1 MVTRMQ
7 QDSHG
12 GDLPR
17 GCLECEPME
26 TRDRPGALTDM
37 LIGNLGLSLVERTD
51 RLASDISVCNAKLE
65 DLNFRMYRTF
75 AIMIAVGFV
84 LGATLK
90 LLW

>member
-1 MVTRMQ
+1 
-7 QDSHG
+7 
-12 GDLPR
+12 
-17 GCLECEPME
+17 ME
-26 TRDRPGALTDM
+26 TRDRPGALTVI
-37 LIGNLGLSLVERTD
+37 LIGNVGLSLVERTD